1 MKDEMDALRM
11 DERQRVAW
19 LMANRGT
26 VIAVGVTWIGM
37 IAWEV
42 AQGRMPVF
50 LIAMVP
56 VIALLRFA
64 LYLYYSR
71 A

>member
-1 MKDEMDALRM
+1 MPSEMDALHM
-11 DERQRVAW
+11 DERQRHAW

-26 VIAVGVTWIGM
+26 VFAVGATWIGM
-37 IAWEV
+37 ILWEFF
-42 AQGRMPVF
+42 QGRMPLF
-50 LIAMVP
+50 LILMVP
-56 VIALLRFA
+56 VFALVRLG

>member
-1 MKDEMDALRM
+1 MKNEMDALRM
-11 DERQRVAW
+11 DERQRYAW

-26 VIAVGVTWIGM
+26 VLAIGVTWIGM
-37 IAWEV
+37 IAWEI
-42 AQGRMPVF
+42 AQGRAPVF
-50 LIAMVP
+50 LIVMVP
-56 VIALLRFA
+56 VFALVRFA